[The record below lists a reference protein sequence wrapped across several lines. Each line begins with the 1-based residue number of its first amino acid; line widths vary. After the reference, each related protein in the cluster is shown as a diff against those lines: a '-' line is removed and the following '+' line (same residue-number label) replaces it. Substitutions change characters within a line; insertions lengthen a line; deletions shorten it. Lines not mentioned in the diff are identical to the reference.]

1 MSPNSQKGFS
11 RFFESK
17 SLERII
23 LVGVGLKRESRAME
37 SSLFELERLTETA
50 GGEVAEKFYQLL
62 ERYHPATLIGHGKVL
77 EIASACQRLKSST
90 VIFDH
95 ELTAAQQ
102 KNIESLCR
110 AKILDRSRL
119 ILDIFAKRAQTRE
132 GKIQVEL
139 AQLSYL
145 LPRLTGSWR
154 GFSQQVGGIGTR
166 GPGERQLEYEKRHIQ
181 LRIRHLKKDLE
192 KVKLS
197 RAVRRNRR
205 LESGDK
211 QIAIIGYTNAGK
223 STLLNS
229 LSGSPKTVYAD
240 DKLFATLDPHSRK
253 LRLPQGTPAVLT
265 DTVGFIQRLP
275 TALIA
280 AFHSTLEEIPQA
292 DCLLIVS
299 DATSTDIETQ
309 DQAVLKTLI
318 QLNAAE
324 APQIKILNK
333 ADTLDF
339 KSRAALRLRY
349 PDRLLVSAQTGE
361 GLDLLLNQIEKVVRD
376 RKTTPDFDSPRLII

>member
-1 MSPNSQKGFS
+1 MNNESQKGFA
-11 RFFESK
+11 RFFENK
-17 SLERII
+17 SFERII
-23 LVGVGLKRESRAME
+23 LVGVGLKREFSAME
-37 SSLFELERLTETA
+37 SSHLELERLTETA
-50 GGEVAEKFYQLL
+50 GGNVAEKFYQLVA
-62 ERYHPATLIGHGKVL
+62 RYHPATLLGHGKIL
-77 EIASACQRLKSST
+77 EIAAACQRLKSTT

-95 ELTAAQQ
+95 DLTAAQQ

-110 AKILDRSRL
+110 AKVLDRSRL
-119 ILDIFAKRAQTRE
+119 ILDIFAKRAQTSE

-166 GPGERQLEYEKRHIQ
+166 GPGERKLEYEKRHIQ
-181 LRIRHLKKDLE
+181 LRIRRLKNELE
-192 KVKLS
+192 KVKSS
-197 RAVRRNRR
+197 RSVRRKKR
-205 LESGDK
+205 LEGNEK

-223 STLLNS
+223 STLLNA
-229 LSGSPKTVYAD
+229 LSKSPKTVYAD

-253 LRLPQGTPAVLT
+253 IRLLGETFAVLT

-299 DATSTDIETQ
+299 DASSKDIEIQ
-309 DQAVLKTLI
+309 DESVIQTLK
-318 QLNAAE
+318 QLKAE
-324 APQIKILNK
+324 KIPQIRILNK

-339 KSRAALRLRY
+339 QKRAALNVKY
-349 PDRLLVSAQTGE
+349 PDRLLVSAKTRE
-361 GLDLLLNQIEKVVRD
+361 GFDLLLRQMTETLQAHPFLSSQDLVK
-376 RKTTPDFDSPRLII
+376 

>member
-1 MSPNSQKGFS
+1 MSNESQKGFT
-11 RFFESK
+11 RFFENK

-23 LVGVGLKRESRAME
+23 LVGVGLKREFHAME
-37 SSLFELERLTETA
+37 SSLSELERLAETA
-50 GGEVAEKFYQLL
+50 GGDVAEKFYQLVDH
-62 ERYHPATLIGHGKVL
+62 YHPATLIGRGKIL

-95 ELTAAQQ
+95 DLTAAQQ

-110 AKILDRSRL
+110 AKALDRSRL

-132 GKIQVEL
+132 GKIQVEI

-166 GPGERQLEYEKRHIQ
+166 GPGERKLEYEKRHIQ
-181 LRIRHLKKDLE
+181 LRIRRLKNDLKK
-192 KVKLS
+192 VKSS
-197 RAVRRNRR
+197 REVRRKNRI
-205 LESGDK
+205 EGNAK
-211 QIAIIGYTNAGK
+211 QIALIGYTNAGK
-223 STLLNS
+223 STLLNA
-229 LSGSPKTVYAD
+229 LSKSPKTVYVD

-253 LRLPQGTPAVLT
+253 IRLPKGAPAVLT
-265 DTVGFIQRLP
+265 DTVGFIGRLP

-299 DATSTDIETQ
+299 DANSKDIEIQ
-309 DQAVLKTLI
+309 DEIVIKTLE
-318 QLNAAE
+318 QLKAANV
-324 APQIKILNK
+324 PQIKILNK

-339 KSRAALRLRY
+339 QKRAALNLRY
-349 PDRLLVSAQTGE
+349 PNRLLVSAKTGE
-361 GLDLLLNQIEKVVRD
+361 GLALLLRQLEKPSNAPAFLTHQD
-376 RKTTPDFDSPRLII
+376 LIK